1 MTAGQT
7 SSFELLEK
15 VQPGGCLFYD
25 VVNMG
30 GPSKGR
36 IRDGYHRL
44 LRHLGSQH
52 TQLHV
57 QEHNKKIK

>member
-1 MTAGQT
+1 VTAGQT

-36 IRDGYHRL
+36 RW
-44 LRHLGSQH
+44 
-52 TQLHV
+52 
-57 QEHNKKIK
+57 KKIGVGFLRGVVKRKLDIL

>member
-7 SSFELLEK
+7 SSFKLLEK

-30 GPSKGR
+30 GPSKGPVICAAR
-36 IRDGYHRL
+36 NAVGNNTVIFMIL
-44 LRHLGSQH
+44 
-52 TQLHV
+52 
-57 QEHNKKIK
+57 